1 MYRSGQMKPYG
12 AHPSNSPPLSSD
24 LRSQAF
30 PQQLPGPAQPAWPGE
45 EPQQAVSPGPG
56 MAPDGVPDRDEWAD
70 ISFLTLLLPHCS
82 Q

>member
-1 MYRSGQMKPYG
+1 MYGVRY
-12 AHPSNSPPLSSD
+12 ADVHPSNAD
-24 LRSQAF
+24 LGLQPAVIRSQTF

-56 MAPDGVPDRDEWAD
+56 MAPDEVPDKDECAD
-70 ISFLTLLLPHCS
+70 MSFFTLPLPHCS